1 MTQVASTLL
10 NENNPNSMVPRC
22 TALWE
27 WYKQLSTRIAE
38 AIHTEDLWEVEK
50 IAREIDEHAS
60 EMEYQCR
67 I

>member
-1 MTQVASTLL
+1 MTQPACTLL

-27 WYKQLSTRIAE
+27 WYKQLSTRLAVAINAE
-38 AIHTEDLWEVEK
+38 DAWELER
-50 IAREIDEHAS
+50 IAREIDEHAA